1 MTRFLATF
9 LGTPQ
14 AREASGWDS
23 LDDATRKLREREG
36 MDAWMQWMQDHAS
49 AVVEGGSPLGKAKRI
64 DKRGVSDTRNALTA
78 WVVVQ
83 AESADAAAC
92 MFEGHPH
99 FTIFPGEA
107 VEITECLPMPKTD

>member
-83 AESADAAAC
+83 AESADAAA
-92 MFEGHPH
+92 FHDR
-99 FTIFPGEA
+99 PGRGGGDHRVPAHAEDRLTA
-107 VEITECLPMPKTD
+107 CSKVA